1 LRVDYKSIVN
11 WQDNTDLLRCN
22 ESFHHQPRYDHVL
35 VAVEDAFFFAQ
46 LISLFQLQTDTKL
59 HSLALVQ
66 VYSRPPGSTRRKDK
80 ELGLYRVRVKS
91 SPYAIIAIGSIVRGA
106 LLVQDMDILG
116 DYFVVDTVDGDMFL
130 RMASVPL

>member
-1 LRVDYKSIVN
+1 M
-11 WQDNTDLLRCN
+11 
-22 ESFHHQPRYDHVL
+22 
-35 VAVEDAFFFAQ
+35 
-46 LISLFQLQTDTKL
+46 SLFQLQTDTKL
-59 HSLALVQ
+59 HSLALVR

-91 SPYAIIAIGSIVRGA
+91 IPYAIIAIESIVRGA
-106 LLVQDMDILG
+106 LLVQDMDILD